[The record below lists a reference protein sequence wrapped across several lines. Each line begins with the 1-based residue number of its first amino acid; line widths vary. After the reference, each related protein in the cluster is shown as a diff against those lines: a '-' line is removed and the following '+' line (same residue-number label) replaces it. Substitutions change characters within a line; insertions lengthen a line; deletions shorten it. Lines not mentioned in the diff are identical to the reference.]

1 MKRKIYSYIFKLSLV
16 NKDNFFYIFFKFIYK
31 LSKLDIFY
39 TFALVNNN
47 RFKNIPN
54 YYLYFEK
61 IINSYSKSKNVFY
74 NSNVLEIGGGEIW
87 GMMPVAIKYGAKSY
101 TNIDFLIKK
110 NIINSK
116 YLWKSFLKKNQN
128 YIKIEKLKKFKFYNL
143 PIKIEN
149 FNQANKYDTII
160 SVSCLEHV
168 KDVESFF
175 FNLKKNTTDKTTHLH
190 LVNFSNHLD
199 KKQPFKYIY
208 ETNKNYFLEKYNPE
222 INLLRISDYINIL
235 NKNNYIFKV
244 HILKKTNIKKV
255 SISNYWKI
263 NYNLND
269 LSIVTAIIVIEGFK

>member
-1 MKRKIYSYIFKLSLV
+1 MKKKFYSHIFKISLV

-39 TFALVNNN
+39 ILALVNNN
-47 RFKNIPN
+47 RFKNLPN

-61 IINSYSKSKNVFY
+61 ILNSYSKSKNIFY

-87 GMMPVAIKYGAKSY
+87 GMMPVAIKHGAKSC
-101 TNIDFLIKK
+101 TNIDILIKK

-116 YLWKSFLKKNQN
+116 YFWKSFLKKIQK
-128 YIKIEKLKKFKFYNL
+128 YINLEMVKKSKFYNL

-149 FNQANKYDTII
+149 LNQANKYDTII

-168 KDVESFF
+168 KDIELFF
-175 FNLKKNTTDKTTHLH
+175 LSIKKNTTHKTTHFH
-190 LVNFSNHLD
+190 IVNFSNHLD

-208 ETNKNYFLEKYNPE
+208 ESNKNFFLQKYNPG

-244 HILKKTNIKKV
+244 HILKKINIKNV
-255 SISNYWKI
+255 DISSYWKT
-263 NYNLND
+263 NYSLDD
-269 LSIVTAIIVIEGFK
+269 LSIVTAVIVIEGFR

>member
-1 MKRKIYSYIFKLSLV
+1 MKKKFYSYIFKISLV
-16 NKDNFFYIFFKFIYK
+16 NKNNFFYIFFKFIYK

-39 TFALVNNN
+39 ILALVNNN
-47 RFKNIPN
+47 RFKNLPN

-61 IINSYSKSKNVFY
+61 ILNSYSKSKNIFY

-87 GMMPVAIKYGAKSY
+87 GMMPVAIKHGAKSC
-101 TNIDFLIKK
+101 TNIDILIKK

-116 YLWKSFLKKNQN
+116 YFWKSFLKKIQK
-128 YIKIEKLKKFKFYNL
+128 YINVEKVKKSKFYNL

-149 FNQANKYDTII
+149 LNQANKYDTII

-168 KDVESFF
+168 KDIELFF
-175 FNLKKNTTDKTTHLH
+175 LSIKKNTTHKTTHFH
-190 LVNFSNHLD
+190 IVNFSNHLD

-208 ETNKNYFLEKYNPE
+208 ESNKNFFLQKYNPG

-244 HILKKTNIKKV
+244 HILKKINIKNV
-255 SISNYWKI
+255 DISSYWKT
-263 NYNLND
+263 NYSLDD
-269 LSIVTAIIVIEGFK
+269 LSIVTAVIVIEGFR

>member
-1 MKRKIYSYIFKLSLV
+1 MKKKFYSHIFKISLV

-39 TFALVNNN
+39 ILALVNNN
-47 RFKNIPN
+47 RFKNLPN

-61 IINSYSKSKNVFY
+61 ILNSYSKSKNIFY

-87 GMMPVAIKYGAKSY
+87 GMMPVAIKHGAKSC
-101 TNIDFLIKK
+101 TNIDILIKK

-116 YLWKSFLKKNQN
+116 YFWKSFLKKIQK
-128 YIKIEKLKKFKFYNL
+128 YINVEKVKKSKFYNL

-149 FNQANKYDTII
+149 LNQANKYDTII

-168 KDVESFF
+168 KDIELFF
-175 FNLKKNTTDKTTHLH
+175 LSIKKNTTHKTTHFH
-190 LVNFSNHLD
+190 IVNFSNHLD

-208 ETNKNYFLEKYNPE
+208 ESNKNFFLQKYNPG

-244 HILKKTNIKKV
+244 HILKKTNIKNV
-255 SISNYWKI
+255 DISSYWKT
-263 NYNLND
+263 NYSLDD
-269 LSIVTAIIVIEGFK
+269 LSIVTAVIVIEGFR

>member
-1 MKRKIYSYIFKLSLV
+1 MKKKFYSHIFKISLV

-39 TFALVNNN
+39 ILALVNNN
-47 RFKNIPN
+47 RFKNLPN

-61 IINSYSKSKNVFY
+61 ILNSYSKSKNIFY

-87 GMMPVAIKYGAKSY
+87 GMMPVAIKHGAKSC
-101 TNIDFLIKK
+101 TNIDILIKK

-116 YLWKSFLKKNQN
+116 YFWKSFLKKIQK
-128 YIKIEKLKKFKFYNL
+128 YINVEKVKKSKFYNL

-149 FNQANKYDTII
+149 LNQANKYDTII

-168 KDVESFF
+168 KDIELFF
-175 FNLKKNTTDKTTHLH
+175 LSIKKNTTHKTTHFH
-190 LVNFSNHLD
+190 IVNFSNHLD

-208 ETNKNYFLEKYNPE
+208 ESNKNFFLQKYNPG

-244 HILKKTNIKKV
+244 HILKKINIKNV
-255 SISNYWKI
+255 DISSYWKT
-263 NYNLND
+263 NYSLDD
-269 LSIVTAIIVIEGFK
+269 LSIVTAVIVIEGFR